1 MKLSWFLE
9 SLWMN
14 KTEREVFLACSKYP
28 NSSISSL
35 ARITDIPRSTIND
48 TVQRLVSLGYI
59 IPSEQQR
66 WFTYTSL
73 SYEGIKANL
82 VEEKLSIDKKMAGL
96 DAIKNEFEKIAI
108 LDHSFTNI
116 NHYQWPNTV
125 SLIYTKLAKAKI
137 LRAFFNPAK
146 SVEYSNYSV
155 KDLSS
160 LLIKNQ
166 IDSREILTEN
176 SIAREYAK
184 NLQVYKKHQTRFI
197 KEESMNNFQADYLI
211 VDDSFYFIAFSEEI
225 MAIEIN
231 NKIFVDAQKIIF
243 DQLWERL

>member
-1 MKLSWFLE
+1 
-9 SLWMN
+9 
-14 KTEREVFLACSKYP
+14 
-28 NSSISSL
+28 
-35 ARITDIPRSTIND
+35 
-48 TVQRLVSLGYI
+48 
-59 IPSEQQR
+59 
-66 WFTYTSL
+66 
-73 SYEGIKANL
+73 
-82 VEEKLSIDKKMAGL
+82 
-96 DAIKNEFEKIAI
+96 
-108 LDHSFTNI
+108 
-116 NHYQWPNTV
+116 V

-155 KDLSS
+155 KDLSN